1 MGKAGNKG
9 TVLVMDDQEMLREV
23 ATAMLEDMGYRVLA
37 AEDGEQ
43 AISTYRQALHDGEPI
58 QLLILDLTVPG
69 GMGGA
74 ECARRIR
81 QLDSE
86 ARMLVCSGH
95 AADAILAQYPEHG
108 FCGAISKPYVFEELA
123 RAVQAAIRHPVKC

>member
-1 MGKAGNKG
+1 MGNAGNKG

-23 ATAMLEDMGYRVLA
+23 AAAMLEDMGYRVLT
-37 AEDGEQ
+37 AENGEQ
-43 AISTYRQALHDGEPI
+43 AVSTYRRALLDGESI

-81 QLDSE
+81 QLDSG

-95 AADAILAQYPEHG
+95 AADAILAQYPDHG
-108 FCGAISKPYVFEELA
+108 FCGAISKPYVFEDLA
-123 RAVQAAIRHPVKC
+123 RAVDAALDFPVSG